1 MQILLGHRRADPRL
15 EEWERRPFWPGVES
29 GPGAEDRRDAYVREI
44 AVEAPGPPEPGGA
57 HRRVAERILAYEVF
71 PPRWITGVLR
81 RRPVEVGDTVG
92 IRFHLMPGIDLFFAA
107 RVVSVLDGETGGT
120 WSTGFTY
127 QTLVG
132 HPELGEETFSVEKDV
147 ASGRVS
153 AALRSWSRPG
163 TLLAKAFAPLV
174 RVFQVRAS
182 RAALDHLSA
191 VALDASWETG
201 ADR

>member
-1 MQILLGHRRADPRL
+1 MKLCLPCRSSSATAAQIPVSRSGSAGPSGRGWSPVPARGTGATPTCARSPWRPQAPR
-15 EEWERRPFWPGVES
+15 
-29 GPGAEDRRDAYVREI
+29 
-44 AVEAPGPPEPGGA
+44 GA

-92 IRFHLMPGIDLFFAA
+92 IRFHFAPGIDLFFAA
-107 RVVSVLDGETGGT
+107 RVVSVLDGEAGGT

-127 QTLVG
+127 RTLVG
-132 HPELGEETFSVEKDV
+132 HPELGEETFSVEKDL

-182 RAALDHLSA
+182 RAALDHLSTLA
-191 VALDASWETG
+191 RG
-201 ADR
+201 